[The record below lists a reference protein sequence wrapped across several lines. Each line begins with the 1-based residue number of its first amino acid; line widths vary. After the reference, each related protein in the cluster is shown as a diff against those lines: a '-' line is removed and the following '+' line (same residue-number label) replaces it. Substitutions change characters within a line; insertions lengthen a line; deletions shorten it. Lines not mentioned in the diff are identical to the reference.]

1 MSQDWWQRSMT
12 LMRLR
17 RGAPIGIAGGAAALL
32 GGGCM
37 DYTDEVRPDNQLTQR
52 NDDFDTSMRALALQ
66 ENEGWDVG
74 DPDRPLALARP
85 SPVDAYGSYGWRVEE
100 VDLYARLQPAR
111 NALLPYYVPTLFQS
125 LVGPGSERLLAQI
138 RPSHTPEMDND
149 FGRGLALRQ
158 LFEQA
163 GFPNDTAIVVDAP
176 GARSVAI
183 AAALADRFDPVF
195 EFGNWPHPLG
205 VVPAQETLAAALF
218 YLPIFE
224 STRRGRAVDAPPVF
238 VLDANR
244 LLPYRDADT
253 QFDNRYLSQLPSAEQ
268 LAALGIHHLL
278 YVNSDGQPELDDLNG
293 ALVDLCARGVDV
305 KVVALSDFQAGEAPE
320 NEAAEPVLPDEDAP
334 SWAFAVDWFW
344 YGGDPGWQVAF
355 WDDYGWYHPPR
366 VVWVGPPHKRRCVTV
381 GPPRAM
387 RKHMSLAFAS
397 HPTTRST
404 LFHFNGGRA
413 LAPQQFGFVAVR
425 SSRSDGTVTAVRA
438 GGYQAHFSSTR
449 SSGWSGGSSG
459 GWSAGARGGYH
470 AFGGGGG
477 RSGSLGRAGGG
488 FSG

>member
-1 MSQDWWQRSMT
+1 MT

-17 RGAPIGIAGGAAALL
+17 RGAPIGIGVGAAALL

-37 DYTDEVRPDNQLTQR
+37 DVADEVKPDQPLTQS
-52 NDDFDTSMRALALQ
+52 NDSFDTSMRALTLQ

-74 DPDRPLALARP
+74 GDDRPLKLEGA
-85 SPVDAYGSYGWRVEE
+85 SPVDAFGSYGWRVEE

-125 LVGPGSERLLAQI
+125 LVGPGSDRLLAQI
-138 RPSHTPEMDND
+138 RPSHTTAMDED

-205 VVPAQETLAAALF
+205 VVPAQDTLAASLF

-224 STRRGRAVDAPPVF
+224 STRSMRALDAPPVF
-238 VLDANR
+238 VLDSNR
-244 LLPYRDADT
+244 LLPYRDADK
-253 QFDNRYLSQLPSAEQ
+253 QFDNRYLAQIPSAEQ
-268 LAALGIHHLL
+268 LAQLGIHHVL
-278 YVNSDGQPELDDLNG
+278 YVNSDGQAELDDLNG
-293 ALVDLCARGVDV
+293 ALVDLCARGIDV
-305 KVVALSDFQAGEAPE
+305 KVAALSDFQRGDAPE
-320 NEAAEPVLPDEDAP
+320 PDAEHPAMAEDDAP
-334 SWAFAVDWFW
+334 SWVFDVDWFW
-344 YGGDPGWQVAF
+344 YGGDAAWQVAF
-355 WDDYGWYHPPR
+355 WEDYGWYHPPR
-366 VVWVGPPHKRRCVTV
+366 VVWLGPIHKRRCVTV
-381 GPPRAM
+381 GPPRAL
-387 RKHMSLAFAS
+387 RKHNMSLAFAS
-397 HPTTRST
+397 HPTTRTT
-404 LFHFNGGRA
+404 LFHYAGGRA
-413 LAPQQFGFVAVR
+413 LAPHQFGWVGVR

-438 GGYQAHFSSTR
+438 GGYQTHYSTAG
-449 SSGWSGGSSG
+449 SGGWSGG
-459 GWSAGARGGYH
+459 ARSLGSYH